1 MTRSHCLSV
10 ITGLALGLASFGC
23 TASPTTTKPE
33 PEPAGPPQVGIR
45 GEKSISA
52 GDVDYAVPRKF
63 PFTVVNSGGTPLE
76 LTLTHKS
83 CSCAEV
89 EMPAGPIA
97 PGADAKIVIKWA
109 PIPGNAGPY
118 TLFADLD
125 TNDPKVKSL
134 RLTVNALIRPLVR
147 VFVDGK
153 ENNSWVDFGDEPIP
167 PGDAK
172 LREVKVFSTKLEK
185 FDIDASCTLPGFDIK
200 TTPLDRGSPVDSAR
214 CGYSI
219 ELKTTDKLPLGYVRT
234 ELNITLRNLGSEP
247 DRTIHV
253 PVYAV
258 IGNGIFT
265 VRPSLFLFTKPKIS
279 DEDTAKV
286 IVTFIVKADKEGIEV
301 ANYEPRFLKVDP
313 PQSLGGGRW
322 LITAHLEPGDP
333 EAAKFQA
340 DAPVEGQVVL
350 KVAGLDRP
358 VPVRV
363 KWNPLPK

>member
-1 MTRSHCLSV
+1 MTRSHCLCSV
-10 ITGLALGLASFGC
+10 TVVTLGLASFGC
-23 TASPTTTKPE
+23 TASPTTNQSST
-33 PEPAGPPQVGIR
+33 EPAKPPKVEVR
-45 GEKSISA
+45 GDKTIDA
-52 GDVDYAVPRKF
+52 GEVDYAKPRDF
-63 PFTVVNSGGTPLE
+63 PFTIANIGGSPLE

-97 PGADAKIVIKWA
+97 PGAASKLVIKWA

-125 TNDPKVKSL
+125 TNDPQAKVF
-134 RLTVNALIRPLVR
+134 RLTVTALIRPLVR

-153 ENNSWVDFGDEPIP
+153 EDNSFVDFGDEPIP
-167 PGDAK
+167 PGQAK
-172 LREVKVFSTKLEK
+172 IREVKVFSTKLEK
-185 FDIDASCTLPGFDIK
+185 FDIEAACTLPGFDIK
-200 TTPLDRGSPVDSAR
+200 TTPLDPGSPVSDAR
-214 CGYSI
+214 CGYAI

-234 ELNITLRNLGSEP
+234 DLNITLRHLGSEP

-265 VRPSLFLFTKPKIS
+265 VVPSEFRFSKPNIT
-279 DEDTAKV
+279 DEEAAKV
-286 IVTFIVKADKEGIEV
+286 ILTFVGVKGSKESVEV
-301 ANYEPRFLKVDP
+301 ASYEPKFLRVDP
-313 PQSLGGGRW
+313 PLSLGRSRW
-322 LITAHLEPGDP
+322 LITAHLGNP

-358 VPVRV
+358 VPIRV
-363 KWNPLPK
+363 KWNPVAK